1 MVLRTCNKI
10 QNLGLQNIF
19 PDNTRQCTNFS
30 VYLKSYIALGTY
42 NTQKQKESFQK
53 QLIPCVR
60 RKTLMRVQLSRV
72 SYSVSG
78 RNQIMCATFSYK
90 QVAQNLFEN
99 LQIIKKNLI
108 VFFSV
113 EQRLATL
120 PDFQDLPGRSD
131 MFDRIIRIDT
141 SKKNSKTNYS
151 SSENLM
157 MTSYGKSQ
165 LIKILVKF
173 FVEQKI

>member
-99 LQIIKKNLI
+99 LQIIKQILI
-108 VFFSV
+108 VFFFCRTTTRHS
-113 EQRLATL
+113 AG
-120 PDFQDLPGRSD
+120 LPGPTRQKRYVRPYNSN
-131 MFDRIIRIDT
+131 RHI
-141 SKKNSKTNYS
+141 KK
-151 SSENLM
+151 E
-157 MTSYGKSQ
+157 
-165 LIKILVKF
+165 F
-173 FVEQKI
+173 